1 MKNEE
6 RNTAG
11 QINLRNA
18 VIDFE
23 CQINI
28 LNILNVGIL
37 HYPVKF
43 QLLT

>member
-6 RNTAG
+6 RNIGG
-11 QINLRNA
+11 QINLSNA

-28 LNILNVGIL
+28 LNILNVAFCIIL
-37 HYPVKF
+37 SNISC
-43 QLLT
+43 